1 MNSQGAARMAR
12 SRPQWVLI
20 ALIVGFLAGLAL
32 QGQTAVV
39 EGANLIGGIWLDLLR
54 MTILPL
60 VFALVT
66 TGVADLRS
74 RGAEAGALGWR
85 LGLAIVVLLALAGA
99 SAGLIVP
106 PLLALSPIDA
116 RAIAALVH
124 ASGEA
129 APAVPAGA
137 LAGLRGMIPTNIV
150 ASAAAGAIVPLVI
163 FAAALG
169 AALGAMVPAR
179 ADALLAPLRTL
190 GDAMILIV
198 GVVLRFAPI
207 GVLMLGIN
215 LGATVGW
222 AAVAALGYF
231 LAISLL
237 LSLVLITLSTLFAAT
252 LGGVGLVAFVR
263 AALPP
268 QLIAAGTQSS
278 LATLPTT
285 LAAARQLGVSERDA
299 AVALPLAVSVFKITG
314 PSNGIAVGLA
324 LAWLSGTPVDAV
336 HIAVAVPVAMLAS
349 LAILGVPGQVTM
361 YAASGPVAVALGAP
375 LGMLPVLIAVDPLSD
390 MFRTASNVTAHLAV
404 TCFAAAGVREA
415 YPIGTEPID
424 RPNGAVATPHP

>member
-1 MNSQGAARMAR
+1 MKSKGAKLTAR
-12 SRPQWVLI
+12 SRPQLVL
-20 ALIVGFLAGLAL
+20 LAL
-32 QGQTAVV
+32 AIGFFSGLVLQGNAVLV
-39 EGANLIGGIWLDLLR
+39 QGANAIGGIWLDLLR

-66 TGVADLRS
+66 TGVADLWS

-85 LGLAIVVLLALAGA
+85 LGVAIVALLTLAGA

-116 RAIAALVH
+116 RAIGALAH

-129 APAVPAGA
+129 APATPVGA
-137 LAGLRGMIPTNIV
+137 LAGLRGMIPANIV
-150 ASAAAGAIVPLVI
+150 AAAAAGAIVPLVI

-169 AALGAMVPAR
+169 AALGAMEPAR
-179 ADALLAPLRTL
+179 AGGLLAPLRTL
-190 GDAMILIV
+190 AEAMILIV
-198 GVVLRFAPI
+198 GAVLRLAPL

-222 AAVAALGYF
+222 AAVVALGYF
-231 LAISLL
+231 LAISLI

-285 LAAARQLGVSERDA
+285 LAAARQLGISERDA
-299 AVALPLAVSVFKITG
+299 TVALPLAVSVFKITG
-314 PSNGIAVGLA
+314 PSHGISVGLA

-336 HIAVAVPVAMLAS
+336 QIAMAVPVAMLAS

-375 LGMLPVLIAVDPLSD
+375 LGMLPVFIAVDPLSD

-404 TCFAAAGVREA
+404 TCFAAAGFRGA
-415 YPIGTEPID
+415 DPIGTKAID
-424 RPNGAVATPHP
+424 QRDGAAAAPHP